1 MNVKAIKQIPMF
13 GSYKGLDPEDWAKLN
28 NGKSVEMENI
38 PEAAKEY
45 VEVVGSKKS
54 KKGDD

>member
-1 MNVKAIKQIPMF
+1 MKVKAKKRIPMF
-13 GSYKGLDPEDWAKLN
+13 GSYKGLDPNDWAKLN

-45 VEVVGSKKS
+45 VEAVGSKKS
-54 KKGDD
+54 KKGEE

>member
-1 MNVKAIKQIPMF
+1 MKIKAKKRIPMF

-28 NGKSVEMENI
+28 NGKSVEIENV

-45 VEVVGSKKS
+45 VEVVGSKKP
-54 KKGDD
+54 KKGEE

>member
-1 MNVKAIKQIPMF
+1 MW

-28 NGKSVEMENI
+28 NGKSVEIENI

-45 VEVVGSKKS
+45 VEVVGNKKT
-54 KKGDD
+54 KKGDE

>member
-1 MNVKAIKQIPMF
+1 MKIKAIKQIPMW

-28 NGKSVEMENI
+28 NGKSVEIENV

-45 VEVVGSKKS
+45 VEVVGSKKP

>member
-1 MNVKAIKQIPMF
+1 MKVKAIKQIPLL

-28 NGKSVEMENI
+28 NGKSVEIENV
-38 PEAAKEY
+38 PEAAKED
-45 VEVVGSKKS
+45 VEVVGSKKP

>member
-1 MNVKAIKQIPMF
+1 MKVKAKKRIPMF
-13 GSYKGLDPEDWAKLN
+13 GSYKGLDPNDWAKLN

>member
-1 MNVKAIKQIPMF
+1 MF
-13 GSYKGLDPEDWAKLN
+13 GSYKGLDPNDWAKLN

-45 VEVVGSKKS
+45 VEAVGSKKS
-54 KKGDD
+54 KKGEE

>member
-1 MNVKAIKQIPMF
+1 MKVKAIKQIPMF

-45 VEVVGSKKS
+45 VVVVGSKKS